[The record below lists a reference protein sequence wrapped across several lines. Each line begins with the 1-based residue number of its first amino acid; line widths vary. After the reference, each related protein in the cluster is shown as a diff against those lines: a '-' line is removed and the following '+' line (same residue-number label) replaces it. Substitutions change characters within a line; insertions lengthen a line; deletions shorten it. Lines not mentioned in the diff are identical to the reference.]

1 MSLPTQRSRPGQAA
15 HRLCS
20 DPPAA
25 GPGLGSAVADAP
37 QRSLEICNVTSVFAL
52 SPLRGGLLV
61 AALSLAGCSSLD
73 TMMSGEKLDYRS
85 QANKTQSLDV
95 PPDLT
100 QLARDGRYQ
109 AQTGVVSASNLRQGG
124 SAAAPVAV
132 VAPSAVGEMRIE
144 RQGNSRWLVTTLPPE
159 TVYPLLR
166 SFWAER
172 GFNLV
177 EDATE
182 TGVMETAWAENRAKL
197 PQDFV
202 RATIGRVLESVYST
216 GERDKFRSRVERT
229 ATGSEIY
236 ISHKGLVEVFV
247 SQQKDTTMWQV
258 RPADPELEAEMLAR
272 LMIKLGA
279 KDEIARSTVAKATP
293 AAPMARVASV
303 PATAAM
309 ELDEPFDRAWRRVGL
324 SLDRSG
330 FTVEDRDRTA
340 GLYFV
345 RYVDPKFAGKEE
357 PNFFA
362 KLFSSDKDGAKPQRY
377 RVLVKA
383 NGSKSQVTVQ
393 NNQGAPDDSQ
403 AARQIVGRLIDDLR

>member
-1 MSLPTQRSRPGQAA
+1 M
-15 HRLCS
+15 CS

-25 GPGLGSAVADAP
+25 GPVPGLAEAAAP
-37 QRSLEICNVTSVFAL
+37 QCFLETFNVTSVFAL
-52 SPLRGGLLV
+52 SPLRGALLL

-73 TMMSGEKLDYRS
+73 NMISGDKLDYRS
-85 QANKTQSLDV
+85 QASKTQSLDI

-100 QLARDGRYQ
+100 QLAREGRYQ
-109 AQTGVVSASNLRQGG
+109 PQAGVVSASTLRQGG
-124 SAAAPVAV
+124 TAQAAPVAV
-132 VAPSAVGEMRIE
+132 VAPTAVGAMRIE
-144 RQGNSRWLVTTLPPE
+144 RQGNTRWLVTSLPPE

-172 GFNLV
+172 GFSLV
-177 EDATE
+177 EDTAE
-182 TGVMETAWAENRAKL
+182 TGLMETAWAENRAKL

-202 RATIGRVLESVYST
+202 RATIGRVFENFYST

-229 ATGSEIY
+229 PAGSEIY
-236 ISHKGLVEVFV
+236 ISHKGLVEVYV
-247 SQQKDTTMWQV
+247 TPQKDATMWQV
-258 RPADPELEAEMLAR
+258 RPSDPELEAEMLSR

-279 KDEIARSTVAKATP
+279 KDEVARAAVALAPT

-309 ELDEPFDRAWRRVGL
+309 DLDEPFDRAWRRVGL

-345 RYVDPKFAGKEE
+345 RYIDPKFASKEE

-362 KLFSSDKDGAKPQRY
+362 KLFSSDKDAAKPQRY

-383 NGSKSQVTVQ
+383 NGAKSQVTVQ
-393 NNQGAPDDSQ
+393 NNLGAADNSE

>member
-1 MSLPTQRSRPGQAA
+1 MAA
-15 HRLCS
+15 
-20 DPPAA
+20 
-25 GPGLGSAVADAP
+25 AP
-37 QRSLEICNVTSVFAL
+37 QCPLEIPNVTSVFAL
-52 SPLRGGLLV
+52 SALRGTLLV

-73 TMMSGEKLDYRS
+73 TMISGDKLDYRS
-85 QANKTQSLDV
+85 QASKTQSLDV
-95 PPDLT
+95 PPDLS
-100 QLARDGRYQ
+100 QLAREGRYQ
-109 AQTGVVSASNLRQGG
+109 PQTGVVSASTLRQGG
-124 SAAAPVAV
+124 ATPAAAVAA
-132 VAPSAVGEMRIE
+132 VAPAALGDLRIE
-144 RQGNSRWLVTTLPPE
+144 RQGNTRWLVTNLPPE

-172 GFNLV
+172 GFSLI
-177 EDATE
+177 EDSAP

-202 RATIGRVLESVYST
+202 RNTIGRVFDNLYST
-216 GERDKFRSRVERT
+216 GERDRFRSRVERT
-229 ATGSEIY
+229 PTGSEIF
-236 ISHKGLVEVFV
+236 ISHKGAVEVYITP
-247 SQQKDTTMWQV
+247 QRDTTMWQM
-258 RPADPELEAEMLAR
+258 RPSDPELEAEMLAR

-279 KDEIARSTVAKATP
+279 KDEVARSTVAQ
-293 AAPMARVASV
+293 APMAAASARVASV

-345 RYVDPKFAGKEE
+345 RYIDPKFASKEE

-362 KLFSSDKDGAKPQRY
+362 KLFSGDKDGAKPQRY

-383 NGSKSQVTVQ
+383 NGAKSQVTVQ
-393 NNQGAPDDSQ
+393 NNLGAPDDSE

>member
-1 MSLPTQRSRPGQAA
+1 M
-15 HRLCS
+15 CS

-25 GPGLGSAVADAP
+25 GPVPGLAEAAAP
-37 QRSLEICNVTSVFAL
+37 QCFLETFNVTSVFAL
-52 SPLRGGLLV
+52 SPLRGALLL

-73 TMMSGEKLDYRS
+73 NMISGDKLDYRS
-85 QANKTQSLDV
+85 QASKTQSLDI

-100 QLARDGRYQ
+100 QLAREGRYQ
-109 AQTGVVSASNLRQGG
+109 PQAGVVSASTLRQGG
-124 SAAAPVAV
+124 TAQAAPVAV
-132 VAPSAVGEMRIE
+132 VAPTAVGAMRIE
-144 RQGNSRWLVTTLPPE
+144 RQGNTRWLVTSLPPE

-172 GFNLV
+172 GFSLV
-177 EDATE
+177 EDTAE
-182 TGVMETAWAENRAKL
+182 TGLMETAWAENRAKL

-202 RATIGRVLESVYST
+202 RATIGRVFENFYST

-229 ATGSEIY
+229 PAGSEIY
-236 ISHKGLVEVFV
+236 ISHKGLVEVYV
-247 SQQKDTTMWQV
+247 TPQKDATMWQV
-258 RPADPELEAEMLAR
+258 RPSDPELEAEMLSR

-279 KDEIARSTVAKATP
+279 KDEVARAAVALAPT

-303 PATAAM
+303 PAAAAM

-345 RYVDPKFAGKEE
+345 RYIDPKFASKEE

-362 KLFSSDKDGAKPQRY
+362 KLFSSDKDAAKPQRY

-383 NGSKSQVTVQ
+383 NGAKSQVTVQ
-393 NNQGAPDDSQ
+393 NNLGAADNSE

>member
-1 MSLPTQRSRPGQAA
+1 M
-15 HRLCS
+15 CS

-25 GPGLGSAVADAP
+25 GPVPGSAAADAP
-37 QRSLEICNVTSVFAL
+37 QRFLEIFNVTSVFAL
-52 SPLRGGLLV
+52 SPLRGAFLLAALSL

-73 TMMSGEKLDYRS
+73 NMISGDKLDYRS
-85 QANKTQSLDV
+85 QASKTQTLDI

-100 QLARDGRYQ
+100 QLAREGRYQ
-109 AQTGVVSASNLRQGG
+109 PQAGVVSASTLRQG
-124 SAAAPVAV
+124 AAAPAAAVAV

-144 RQGNSRWLVTTLPPE
+144 RQGNTRWLVTNLPPE

-172 GFNLV
+172 GFSLV
-177 EDATE
+177 EDSAQ

-202 RATIGRVLESVYST
+202 RATIGRVFENAYST
-216 GERDKFRSRVERT
+216 GERDRFRSRVERT
-229 ATGSEIY
+229 PGGSEIF
-236 ISHKGLVEVFV
+236 ISHKGVVEVYI
-247 SQQKDTTMWQV
+247 SPQKDATMWQV
-258 RPADPELEAEMLAR
+258 RPSDPELEAEMLSR

-279 KDEIARSTVAKATP
+279 KDEVARSVVAKAP
-293 AAPMARVASV
+293 AAAPAARVAAV

-309 ELDEPFDRAWRRVGL
+309 ELDEAFDRAWRRVGL

-362 KLFSSDKDGAKPQRY
+362 KLFSSEKDAAKPQRY

-393 NNQGAPDDSQ
+393 NNLGAPDDSE

>member
-1 MSLPTQRSRPGQAA
+1 M
-15 HRLCS
+15 
-20 DPPAA
+20 
-25 GPGLGSAVADAP
+25 
-37 QRSLEICNVTSVFAL
+37 TSVFAL
-52 SPLRGGLLV
+52 SPLRGALLL
-61 AALSLAGCSSLD
+61 AALSLASCSSLD
-73 TMMSGEKLDYRS
+73 NMISGDKLDYRS
-85 QANKTQSLDV
+85 QASKTQSLDI

-100 QLARDGRYQ
+100 QLAREGRYQ
-109 AQTGVVSASNLRQGG
+109 PQAGVVSASTLRQGG
-124 SAAAPVAV
+124 TAQAAPVAV
-132 VAPSAVGEMRIE
+132 VAPTAVGAMRIE
-144 RQGNSRWLVTTLPPE
+144 RQGNTRWLVTSLPPE

-172 GFNLV
+172 GFSLV
-177 EDATE
+177 EDTAE
-182 TGVMETAWAENRAKL
+182 TGLMETAWAENRAKL

-202 RATIGRVLESVYST
+202 RATIGRVFENFYST

-229 ATGSEIY
+229 PAGSEIY
-236 ISHKGLVEVFV
+236 ISHKGLVEVYV
-247 SQQKDTTMWQV
+247 TPQKDATMWQV
-258 RPADPELEAEMLAR
+258 RPSDPELEAEMLSR

-279 KDEIARSTVAKATP
+279 KDEVARAAVALAPT

-303 PATAAM
+303 PAAAAM

-345 RYVDPKFAGKEE
+345 RYIDPKFASKEE

-362 KLFSSDKDGAKPQRY
+362 KLFSSDKDAAKPQRY

-383 NGSKSQVTVQ
+383 NGAKSQVTVQ
-393 NNQGAPDDSQ
+393 NNLGAADNSE

>member
-1 MSLPTQRSRPGQAA
+1 M
-15 HRLCS
+15 CS

-25 GPGLGSAVADAP
+25 GPVPGSAAADAP
-37 QRSLEICNVTSVFAL
+37 QRFLETSNVTSVFAL
-52 SPLRGGLLV
+52 SPLRGARLLAALSLAALSL

-73 TMMSGEKLDYRS
+73 NMISGDKLDYRS
-85 QANKTQSLDV
+85 QASKTQSLDI

-100 QLARDGRYQ
+100 QLAREGRYQ
-109 AQTGVVSASNLRQGG
+109 PQAGVVSASTLRQG
-124 SAAAPVAV
+124 AAAPAAAVAV

-144 RQGNSRWLVTTLPPE
+144 RQGNTRWLVTNLPPE

-172 GFNLV
+172 GFSLV
-177 EDATE
+177 EDNAQ

-202 RATIGRVLESVYST
+202 RATIGRVFENAYST
-216 GERDKFRSRVERT
+216 GERDRFRSRVERT
-229 ATGSEIY
+229 PGGSEIF
-236 ISHKGLVEVFV
+236 ISHKGVVEVFI
-247 SQQKDTTMWQV
+247 SPQKDATMWQV
-258 RPADPELEAEMLAR
+258 RPSDPELEAEMLSR

-279 KDEIARSTVAKATP
+279 KDEVARSVVAKAPT
-293 AAPMARVASV
+293 AAPMARVAAV

-362 KLFSSDKDGAKPQRY
+362 KLFSGDKDAAKPQRY

-393 NNQGAPDDSQ
+393 NNLGAPDDSE

>member
-1 MSLPTQRSRPGQAA
+1 M
-15 HRLCS
+15 CS

-25 GPGLGSAVADAP
+25 GPVPGSAAADAP
-37 QRSLEICNVTSVFAL
+37 QRFLEIFNVTSVFAL
-52 SPLRGGLLV
+52 SPLRGALPLAALLL

-73 TMMSGEKLDYRS
+73 NMISGDKLDYRS
-85 QANKTQSLDV
+85 QASKTQSLDV

-100 QLARDGRYQ
+100 QLAREGRYQ
-109 AQTGVVSASNLRQGG
+109 PQAGVVSASTLRQG
-124 SAAAPVAV
+124 AAAPAAAVAV
-132 VAPSAVGEMRIE
+132 VAPTAVGEMRIE
-144 RQGNSRWLVTTLPPE
+144 RQGNTRWLATNLPPE

-172 GFNLV
+172 GFSLV
-177 EDATE
+177 EDSAQ

-202 RATIGRVLESVYST
+202 RATIGRVFENAYST
-216 GERDKFRSRVERT
+216 GERDRFRSRVERT
-229 ATGSEIY
+229 PGGSEIF
-236 ISHKGLVEVFV
+236 ISHKGVVEVYI
-247 SQQKDTTMWQV
+247 SPQKDATMWQV
-258 RPADPELEAEMLAR
+258 RPSDPELEAEMLSR

-279 KDEIARSTVAKATP
+279 KDEVARSVVAKAP
-293 AAPMARVASV
+293 AAAPAARVAAV

-309 ELDEPFDRAWRRVGL
+309 ELDEAFDRAWRRVGL

-362 KLFSSDKDGAKPQRY
+362 KLFSSEKDAAKPQRY

-393 NNQGAPDDSQ
+393 NNLGAPDDSE

>member
-1 MSLPTQRSRPGQAA
+1 M
-15 HRLCS
+15 CS

-25 GPGLGSAVADAP
+25 GPVPGLAEAAAP
-37 QRSLEICNVTSVFAL
+37 PCFLETSNVTSVFAL
-52 SPLRGGLLV
+52 SPLRGALLL

-73 TMMSGEKLDYRS
+73 NMISGEKLDYRS
-85 QANKTQSLDV
+85 QASKTQSLDI

-100 QLARDGRYQ
+100 QLAREGRYQ
-109 AQTGVVSASNLRQGG
+109 PQAGVVSASTLRQGG
-124 SAAAPVAV
+124 AAPAAVAVAV

-144 RQGNSRWLVTTLPPE
+144 RQGNSRWLVTKLPPE

-172 GFNLV
+172 GFSLT
-177 EDATE
+177 EDSAQ

-202 RATIGRVLESVYST
+202 RSTIGRVFENFYST

-229 ATGSEIY
+229 PAGSEIY
-236 ISHKGLVEVFV
+236 ISHKGLVEVYV
-247 SQQKDTTMWQV
+247 TPQKDATMWQV
-258 RPADPELEAEMLAR
+258 RPSDPELEAEMLSR

-279 KDEIARSTVAKATP
+279 KDEVARDTVAKAP
-293 AAPMARVASV
+293 AAAPMARVASV

-345 RYVDPKFAGKEE
+345 RYVDPKSAGKEE

-362 KLFSSDKDGAKPQRY
+362 KLFSSDKDAGKLQRY

-383 NGSKSQVTVQ
+383 NGAKSQVTVQ
-393 NNQGAPDDSQ
+393 NNLGAPDDGE

>member
-1 MSLPTQRSRPGQAA
+1 M
-15 HRLCS
+15 CS
-20 DPPAA
+20 YPPAA
-25 GPGLGSAVADAP
+25 GPVPGLAEAAAP
-37 QRSLEICNVTSVFAL
+37 QCFLETFNVTSVFAL
-52 SPLRGGLLV
+52 SPLRGALLL

-73 TMMSGEKLDYRS
+73 NMISGDKLDYRS
-85 QANKTQSLDV
+85 QASKTQSLDI

-100 QLARDGRYQ
+100 QLAREGRYQ
-109 AQTGVVSASNLRQGG
+109 PQAGVVSASTLRQGG
-124 SAAAPVAV
+124 IAQAAPVAV
-132 VAPSAVGEMRIE
+132 VAPTAVGAMRIE
-144 RQGNSRWLVTTLPPE
+144 RQGNSRWLVTNLPPE

-172 GFNLV
+172 GFSLV
-177 EDATE
+177 EDAAE
-182 TGVMETAWAENRAKL
+182 TGLMETAWAENRAKL
-197 PQDFV
+197 QQDFV
-202 RATIGRVLESVYST
+202 RATIGRVFENFYST

-229 ATGSEIY
+229 PAGSEIY
-236 ISHKGLVEVFV
+236 ISHKGLVEVYV
-247 SQQKDTTMWQV
+247 TPQKDATMWQV
-258 RPADPELEAEMLAR
+258 RPSDPELEAEMLSR

-279 KDEIARSTVAKATP
+279 KDEVARAAVALAP
-293 AAPMARVASV
+293 AAAPMARVASV

-309 ELDEPFDRAWRRVGL
+309 DLDEPFDRAWRRVGL

-345 RYVDPKFAGKEE
+345 RYVDPKSAGKEE

-362 KLFSSDKDGAKPQRY
+362 KLFSSDKDAGKLQRY

-383 NGSKSQVTVQ
+383 NGAKSQVTVQ
-393 NNQGAPDDSQ
+393 NNLGAPDNSE

>member
-1 MSLPTQRSRPGQAA
+1 MGFDL
-15 HRLCS
+15 
-20 DPPAA
+20 PAA
-25 GPGLGSAVADAP
+25 GLVPGSAVADAP
-37 QRSLEICNVTSVFAL
+37 QRFLETSNVTSVYAL
-52 SPLRGGLLV
+52 SPLRGALLA

-73 TMMSGEKLDYRS
+73 NMISGDKLDYRS
-85 QANKTQSLDV
+85 QASKTQSLDI

-100 QLARDGRYQ
+100 QLAREGRYQ
-109 AQTGVVSASNLRQGG
+109 PQAGVVSASTLRQG
-124 SAAAPVAV
+124 SAAPAPVAVAV
-132 VAPSAVGEMRIE
+132 VAPSALGEMRIE
-144 RQGNSRWLVTTLPPE
+144 RQGNSRWLVTKLPPE

-172 GFNLV
+172 GFSLT
-177 EDATE
+177 EDSAQ

-202 RATIGRVLESVYST
+202 RATIGRVFENFYST

-229 ATGSEIY
+229 PAGSEIY

-247 SQQKDTTMWQV
+247 TPQRDATMWQV
-258 RPADPELEAEMLAR
+258 RPSDPELEAEMLSR

-279 KDEIARSTVAKATP
+279 KDEVARAAVALAP
-293 AAPMARVASV
+293 AAAPMARVASV

-330 FTVEDRDRTA
+330 FTVEDRDRSA

-345 RYVDPKFAGKEE
+345 RYVDPKFASKEE

-362 KLFSSDKDGAKPQRY
+362 KLFSSDKDGAKLQRY

-383 NGSKSQVTVQ
+383 NGAKSQVTVQ
-393 NNQGAPDDSQ
+393 NNLGAPDDGE

>member
-1 MSLPTQRSRPGQAA
+1 M
-15 HRLCS
+15 CS

-25 GPGLGSAVADAP
+25 GPLPGLAEAAAP
-37 QRSLEICNVTSVFAL
+37 QCFLETFNVTSVFAL
-52 SPLRGGLLV
+52 SPLRGALLL

-73 TMMSGEKLDYRS
+73 NMISGDKLDYRS
-85 QANKTQSLDV
+85 QASKTQSLDI

-100 QLARDGRYQ
+100 QLAREGRYQ
-109 AQTGVVSASNLRQGG
+109 PQAGVVSASTLRQGS
-124 SAAAPVAV
+124 SAQAAPVAV
-132 VAPSAVGEMRIE
+132 VAPTAVGAMRIE
-144 RQGNSRWLVTTLPPE
+144 RQGNSRWLVTNLPPE

-172 GFNLV
+172 GFSLV
-177 EDATE
+177 EDAAE
-182 TGVMETAWAENRAKL
+182 TGLMETAWAENRAKL
-197 PQDFV
+197 QQDFV
-202 RATIGRVLESVYST
+202 RATIGRVFENFYST

-229 ATGSEIY
+229 PAGSEIY
-236 ISHKGLVEVFV
+236 ISHKGLVEVYV
-247 SQQKDTTMWQV
+247 TPQKDATMWQV
-258 RPADPELEAEMLAR
+258 RPSDPELEAEMLSR

-279 KDEIARSTVAKATP
+279 KDEVARAAVALAP
-293 AAPMARVASV
+293 AAAPMARVASV

-309 ELDEPFDRAWRRVGL
+309 DLDEPFDRAWRRVGL

-345 RYVDPKFAGKEE
+345 RYVDPKFASKEE

-362 KLFSSDKDGAKPQRY
+362 KLFSSDKDAAKPQRY

-383 NGSKSQVTVQ
+383 NGAKSQVTVQ
-393 NNQGAPDDSQ
+393 NNLGAPDNSE